1 MSSSSKRYRVKVGEV
16 RPSQLLFSYGIG
28 AVVDLPNIS
37 TMIMGLDDW
46 DVTHAPVIGE
56 ERLLQAVQA
65 ELGSQVS
72 RLLMPPALDSNLGSA
87 GNPFDE
93 SARVGVPVAPFPRWM
108 LCPQYECRLLAPLE
122 AGLFKLTDE
131 NRPDRVRYAHL
142 NCPGRKN
149 GRAPTVLPA
158 RFMVGCKAGHLD
170 DFAWVYF
177 VHQEQ
182 TTCKYRLRLRE
193 LGVSGEAADVQV
205 KCEECG
211 KSRRMAEA
219 FGEDAPRFLP
229 PCRGRRPHLRD
240 YAEEPCTEPSRTL
253 LLGASNSW
261 FGTTLSTLS
270 VPQAPDRLGQLV
282 DSYWHILEKTEAAQ
296 NVALL
301 QQVGLLPHLATF
313 PVDDIWKAIE
323 RKRNAGQEV
332 EVVTAPDLKVPEW
345 QILSQA
351 DLAGLPSNF
360 PDFNVTNV
368 PVPAGYTGFL
378 SRVLQVNRLREVRA
392 LTGFTRI
399 ESPADYSDEPE
410 ALANFRVPL
419 SRSQPR
425 WVPAG
430 EIRGEG
436 LFLQFDEA
444 ALNEWLSAKGRRE
457 YDGQFREAYRKWRL
471 ARNLDPERGYLGL
484 RYVLLHSFSHAVMRE
499 LVLECGY
506 TAASIRER
514 IYSRQPT
521 DENGPMAG
529 ILIYTAAPDSEGT
542 LGGLVEMGRTDQ
554 LKPLLDTA
562 LDNLR
567 LCASDPLC
575 AEHFSRNGQT
585 LHAATCHACL
595 FAPETACEKGNKY
608 LDRSVLVPTIEKEH
622 LAFFALS
629 PSNYSDPTPD
639 PSPGPPV
646 DGEKKKKER

>member
-1 MSSSSKRYRVKVGEV
+1 MSERRYRVRVGEV
-16 RPSQLLFSYGIG
+16 RPSQLLFSYGVG

-37 TMIMGLDDW
+37 TMIMGLEDW
-46 DVTHAPVIGE
+46 DVSHALPIGE

-65 ELGSQVS
+65 ELGTQVS
-72 RLLMPPALDSNLGSA
+72 RLLMPPALDGNSSTSP
-87 GNPFDE
+87 GNPFDD
-93 SARVGVPVAPFPRWM
+93 STRVGVPVAPFPRWM
-108 LCPQYECRLLAPLE
+108 LCPQFDCRLLAPLE
-122 AGLFKLTDE
+122 AGLFKLSDE
-131 NRPDRVRYAHL
+131 TRPDRVRYAHV
-142 NCPGRKN
+142 NCPGRKSG
-149 GRAPTVLPA
+149 GRPPTVLPA
-158 RFMVGCKAGHLD
+158 RFMVACKAGHLD
-170 DFAWVYF
+170 DFPWVFF
-177 VHQEQ
+177 VHQEH
-182 TTCKYRLRLRE
+182 TTCQYRLRLRE

-219 FGEDAPRFLP
+219 FGEDAARFLP

-240 YAEEPCTEPSRTL
+240 YAEEPCQEASRTI

-301 QQVGLLPHLATF
+301 QGVGMLPNLATF

-323 RKRNAGQEV
+323 RKRKAGQEAEPV
-332 EVVTAPDLKVPEW
+332 SAPDLKVPEW

-351 DLAGLPSNF
+351 DLSSLPSGF
-360 PDFNVTNV
+360 PDFNVTAV
-368 PVPAGYTGFL
+368 PVPTGYKSYLT
-378 SRVLQVNRLREVRA
+378 RVLQVNRLREVRA

-399 ESPADYSDEPE
+399 ESPADYVEEPE
-410 ALANFRVPL
+410 ALTAYRVPL
-419 SRSQPR
+419 SRNLPR

-436 LFLQFDEA
+436 LFLQMDEA
-444 ALNEWLSAKGRRE
+444 ALTEWVEARLRRE
-457 YDGQFREAYRKWRL
+457 YDGDFREAYRKWRL
-471 ARNLDPERGYLGL
+471 VRHLEPEQGYLGL
-484 RYVLLHSFSHAVMRE
+484 RYVLLHSFAHAVMRE

-529 ILIYTAAPDSEGT
+529 VLIYTAAPDSEGT
-542 LGGLVEMGRTDQ
+542 LGGLVEMGRPDQ
-554 LKPLLDTA
+554 LKPLLDMA
-562 LDNLR
+562 LENMR

-575 AEHFSRNGQT
+575 AEHLSRDGQT
-585 LHAATCHACL
+585 LHGASCHACL
-595 FAPETACEKGNKY
+595 FAPETACERGNKY
-608 LDRSVLVPTIEKEH
+608 LDRSVLVPTVDKLD
-622 LAFFALS
+622 LAFLEMRIT
-629 PSNYSDPTPD
+629 D
-639 PSPGPPV
+639 
-646 DGEKKKKER
+646 EHR